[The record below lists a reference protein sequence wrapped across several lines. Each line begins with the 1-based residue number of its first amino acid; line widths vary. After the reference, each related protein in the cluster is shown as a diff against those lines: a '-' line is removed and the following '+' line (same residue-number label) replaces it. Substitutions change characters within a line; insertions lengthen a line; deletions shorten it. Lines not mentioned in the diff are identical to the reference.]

1 MSIPIETYII
11 YIYNYHNKPE
21 KLKGDIKLSYFRSLS
36 LSNLGFKDF
45 SYLKYLTIIIAII
58 LIILKL
64 LSYIKEKNKEKNKYQ
79 YKSRGFLFT
88 KHEYTF
94 YKSLLNAVKKTGLV
108 VFPKVRL
115 ADIIE
120 PKKHGSTWQAN
131 FNKICSKHVDFLL
144 CDTDEYRPQLIIE
157 LDDWSHK
164 KADRQ
169 ERDKFVDMA
178 MKQAKIPIL
187 HVWDSKGLKEK
198 IEKAVYTYH

>member
-1 MSIPIETYII
+1 
-11 YIYNYHNKPE
+11 
-21 KLKGDIKLSYFRSLS
+21 LSYFRSLNP
-36 LSNLGFKDF
+36 SNFDFKNLN
-45 SYLKYLTIIIAII
+45 YLKYLIIIIIIAIF

-64 LSYIKEKNKEKNKYQ
+64 LSYIKEKNKYQ
-79 YKSRGFLFT
+79 YKSREFLFT

-94 YKSLLNAVKKTGLV
+94 YKNLLNAVKKTGLV

-120 PKKHGSTWQAN
+120 PKRHGSTWQAN

-164 KADRQ
+164 RTDRQ
-169 ERDKFVDMA
+169 ERDEFVDRA

-198 IEKAVYTYH
+198 IEKAIYTYR

>member
-1 MSIPIETYII
+1 MLKLISSTFII
-11 YIYNYHNKPE
+11 IINPE

-36 LSNLGFKDF
+36 LSNLDFKDLN
-45 SYLKYLTIIIAII
+45 YLKYLVIIIAII

-64 LSYIKEKNKEKNKYQ
+64 LSYIKEKNKYQ
-79 YKSRGFLFT
+79 YESRGFLFT

-178 MKQAKIPIL
+178 MRQAKIPIL

-198 IEKAVYTYH
+198 IEKTVYTYH